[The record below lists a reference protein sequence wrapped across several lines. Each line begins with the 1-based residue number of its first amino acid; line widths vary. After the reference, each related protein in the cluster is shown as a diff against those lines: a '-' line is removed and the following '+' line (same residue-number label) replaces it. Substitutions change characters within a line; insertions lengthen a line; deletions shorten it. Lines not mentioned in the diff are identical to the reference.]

1 MIRVFLEGAF
11 LQASLIFAIGP
22 QNIFILESGLKRD
35 HHLMVS
41 LVCFFCDLVLITL
54 GVSFTG
60 ILFLKYPLMK
70 ILIAS
75 VGILFLLSYSFL
87 KLKMN
92 IIEFNNGG
100 IDRKLSF
107 KHAIT
112 GSIFFSLLNPHSY
125 IDALVL
131 IGGYS
136 SKYSDQSTRMIF
148 GFGAASFSLIWFLFL
163 AFFASFMIVSM
174 NQKRLLSYSSKAVAI
189 LMILFALNLSINLI
203 DWTKDYLRS

>member
-41 LVCFFCDLVLITL
+41 LICFFCDLVLILL

-60 ILFLKYPLMK
+60 LLFLKYPLMK

-92 IIEFNNGG
+92 IIEFNNGE

-107 KHAIT
+107 KNAIT

-136 SKYSDQSTRMIF
+136 SKYSDQSTRIIF

-163 AFFASFMIVSM
+163 AFFASFMIFSM

-189 LMILFALNLSINLI
+189 LMILFAFNLSINLI
-203 DWTKDYLRS
+203 NWTKDYLRS